1 MLEGEHKAE
10 VDRRVRGQKTS
21 AAAILARK
29 AQVYIT
35 DCNVYPCVPK
45 KYRYF
50 DFKHLKIYAQINVS
64 NIFV

>member
-21 AAAILARK
+21 TAAILARK

-35 DCNVYPCVPK
+35 DCNLRFTAP
-45 KYRYF
+45 
-50 DFKHLKIYAQINVS
+50 
-64 NIFV
+64 